1 MSDLW
6 KVALA
11 AAVIV
16 IAARRVVPMVPVV
29 GPVAAPW
36 VA

>member
-11 AAVIV
+11 AAVLV
-16 IAARRVVPMVPVV
+16 IAARKVVPMLPVV

-36 VA
+36 VS

>member
-1 MSDLW
+1 MSDLL
-6 KVALA
+6 KVALLA
-11 AAVIV
+11 AGLLIV
-16 IAARRVVPMVPVV
+16 ARKVVPLVPVV